1 VGSFRGTRARLAL
14 PVVLAALAPGCREGP
29 TGAAPSIT
37 IDQVPPAD
45 AGGTLRLS
53 GIAGRAV
60 GARPGQRVVLYAR
73 SGDWY
78 VQPFAD
84 APFTAIG
91 PDSTWTSRT
100 HLGTE
105 YGALLVE
112 PDFEAPAIVASLPGR
127 GGRVAATRVV
137 AGTPPFWRR
146 RSFLVLVL
154 GAAVAAGLAL
164 HVGRV
169 RMLTRQLHLRA
180 GERLAERTRIAQTL
194 YDTLLQSLL
203 GASLQ
208 LHTAVDGLPEDS
220 PHRAR
225 FAAALATM
233 GAAAQEGRRVLHAL
247 RGADA
252 DAETLEGALSRLGR
266 EAAGEER
273 ELNVSV
279 VGPARPLHPIVR
291 EEVYG
296 VCRDAVAS
304 AFRHARAST
313 VDVELHYA
321 SRSFRVVVRDD
332 GSGIGPD
339 PASGGGLAAMRARA
353 EAIGARLRVRSRS
366 GGGTEVDLSIPRG
379 VAYTAGAPAGD

>member
-1 VGSFRGTRARLAL
+1 VGNLRGTCAGLAL
-14 PVVLAALAPGCREGP
+14 SAVLAAVAPACRGGP

-45 AGGTLRLS
+45 PGGTQRLS
-53 GIAGRAV
+53 DITGRAV

-91 PDSTWTSRT
+91 PDATWTSRT

-105 YGALLVE
+105 YAALLVE
-112 PDFEAPAIVASLPGR
+112 PDFEPPAIVASLPGR

-154 GAAVAAGLAL
+154 AAAVAAGLAL

-169 RMLTRQLHLRA
+169 RTLSRQLHLRA
-180 GERLAERTRIAQTL
+180 EERIAERTRIAQSL

-208 LHTAVDGLPEDS
+208 LHGAVEDLPDDS

-247 RGADA
+247 GGADA
-252 DAETLEGALSRLGR
+252 DAETLEGALSCLGR
-266 EAAGEER
+266 EAAGEEQAV
-273 ELNVSV
+273 NVSV
-279 VGPARPLHPIVR
+279 VGSARPLHPIVR

-321 SRSFRVVVRDD
+321 WRSFRVVVRDD
-332 GSGIGPD
+332 GPGIGAH
-339 PASGGGLAAMRARA
+339 PASGGDLGAMRTRA
-353 EAIGARLRVRSRS
+353 EAIGARLRVRRRS
-366 GGGTEVDLSIPRG
+366 GGGREVDLSVPHA
-379 VAYTAGAPAGD
+379 VAYTAGAAAGD